1 MKWVIIELIWLA
13 TSLAICIGDYFVSA
27 RLAINFHN
35 KYQFLQDFL
44 FLQFLQ
50 VFRVALAKHLS
61 KNYMRYPSVKM
72 MKAQV
77 KVVMTVT
84 RIGFQVQKK
93 LEDEIK

>member
-1 MKWVIIELIWLA
+1 M
-13 TSLAICIGDYFVSA
+13 
-27 RLAINFHN
+27 
-35 KYQFLQDFL
+35 QDFL
-44 FLQFLQ
+44 SPQFLP

-61 KNYMRYPSVKM
+61 KNQMKYPSVKM
-72 MKAQV
+72 AKAQV